1 MGCPPDT
8 GAERRARCQ
17 LEVHDALA
25 RAREIVEKALAAGR
39 PALDEAA
46 AKQVL
51 AAYGVPVP
59 AGGLVHSA
67 PEAAELAAS
76 LGVPVAM
83 KAVGAL
89 IQHKTETQLVVLDLR
104 TPDEV
109 AQTYVAL
116 AERAGDALEAVLVE
130 EMVAG
135 SRELMVGMKRDAA
148 FGPVVAF
155 GLGGTMTEV
164 FRDIVLAV
172 SPGSEG
178 DVAELPDLIRG
189 KALLG
194 AFRGQPAVDRAKLV
208 AIIEAVARIAADHP
222 EIAEI
227 DVNPLLV
234 RDGEPVAADALMVL
248 SAAAPPAAAA
258 RDFTPNLDAVLAPR
272 SVAIVG
278 ASDNVTRWGG
288 SALQNILAGGFEGA
302 IYPIN
307 PKGGEFFGLP
317 VSTSLED
324 VPAPPDLA
332 LLAVGAKQLEPV
344 IAECGRAG
352 VKAAVAIAAGFS
364 ETGSAGEEAER
375 GLAQTAADG
384 GVTLI
389 GPNCMG
395 IIANATQ
402 LHATGFIA
410 LHPRPGKLA
419 IVSQSGNLGVQLSAL
434 ADRRDLGVR
443 CFIGVGNEAQVS
455 AVDVLEYLAGD
466 DGTSCVL
473 TYLEGIDD
481 GRRLF
486 EVARATSLEKPVVVL
501 RGGLTDSGGKAA
513 ASHTGAMAGS
523 AAVYEAAARQAG
535 LVTCTSVQEA
545 LDLTTAL
552 AHLPLPKGRR
562 VAVITNGGG
571 AGVLAADEMA
581 RQQLTLLDP
590 PAELLAELDEI
601 LPPFWSRRNPFD
613 MVATAG
619 GDVGPRV
626 VDAVTR
632 CPDVDAV
639 VVLSVLGVPN
649 TGDEKRAQSS
659 TGDYDDFSPWEQRYL
674 DGVAALMAETGK
686 PIINVPDLPIRRAL
700 YTGDHPYAPVV
711 VPTPRAAALVLER
724 MARYG
729 AWRSRHTTTQPRQKD
744 DA

>member
-1 MGCPPDT
+1 MQ
-8 GAERRARCQ
+8 A
-17 LEVHDALA
+17 EVHDALA
-25 RAREIVEKALAAGR
+25 ATREIVETALAAGR

-67 PEAAELAAS
+67 PDAVDLAGS

-89 IQHKTETQLVVLDLR
+89 IQHKTEAKLVILDLR
-104 TPDEV
+104 TPEE
-109 AQTYVAL
+109 AAEAYATL

-172 SPGSEG
+172 SPGSDG

-194 AFRGQPAVDRAKLV
+194 AFRCQPAVDRAALV
-208 AIIEAVARIAADHP
+208 AIMEAVAQIAADHP
-222 EIAEI
+222 QIAEI
-227 DVNPLLV
+227 DVNPLLI
-234 RDGEPVAADALMVL
+234 RGAEPVAADALMVL
-248 SAAAPPAAAA
+248 SAAAPAAA
-258 RDFTPNLDAVLAPR
+258 RQRDFEPDLDAVLAPR
-272 SVAIVG
+272 SIAIVG
-278 ASDNVTRWGG
+278 ASGDVVRWGG
-288 SALQNILAGGFEGA
+288 SALQNIIAGGYEGA
-302 IYPIN
+302 IYPVN

-317 VSTSLED
+317 VSTSIEE
-324 VPAPPDLA
+324 VPTPPDLA
-332 LLAVGAKQLEPV
+332 LLAVGAAQLGEV
-344 IAECGRAG
+344 VAQCGRAG
-352 VKAAVAIAAGFS
+352 VRAAVAIAAGFS
-364 ETGSAGEEAER
+364 ETGSKGEEAER
-375 GLAQTAADG
+375 ALAQAAADA

-395 IIANATQ
+395 IIANATR

-455 AVDVLEYLAGD
+455 AVDVLEYLAAD

-473 TYLEGIDD
+473 AYLEGIDD
-481 GRRLF
+481 GRHLF
-486 EVARATSLEKPVVVL
+486 DVACASSLEKPVVVL

-545 LDLTTAL
+545 LDLAAAL
-552 AHLPLPKGRR
+552 ANLPLPKGRR
-562 VAVITNGGG
+562 VAVVTNGGG

-581 RQQLTLLDP
+581 RQGLTLVDP
-590 PAELLAELDEI
+590 SAELLAELDEI

-626 VDAVTR
+626 VAAVTR
-632 CPDVDAV
+632 SPDVDAV

-649 TGDEKRAQSS
+649 TGDEVRAQSA
-659 TGDYDDFSPWEQRYL
+659 TGDYDDFSPWEKSYL

-700 YTGDHPYAPVV
+700 HTGDHPYAPIVLS
-711 VPTPRAAALVLER
+711 TPRAAALVVER

-729 AWRSRHTTTQPRQKD
+729 AWRTRHSAQSRPKD

>member
-1 MGCPPDT
+1 MPAD
-8 GAERRARCQ
+8 
-17 LEVHDALA
+17 VHDALEVTA
-25 RAREIVEKALAAGR
+25 GIVDAALAAGH

-67 PEAAELAAS
+67 AEGVHLAAS
-76 LGVPVAM
+76 LGRPVAM

-89 IQHKTETQLVVLDLR
+89 IQHKTEAQLVLLDLR
-104 TPDEV
+104 TADEV
-109 AQTYVAL
+109 AGAYAAL
-116 AERAGDALEAVLVE
+116 AVRAGDALEAVLVE
-130 EMVAG
+130 EMLAG

-164 FRDIVLAV
+164 FRDIVLAIPPV
-172 SPGSEG
+172 AEG
-178 DVAELPDLIRG
+178 DVAELLDLIRG
-189 KALLG
+189 TALLG
-194 AFRGQPAVDRAKLV
+194 PFRGQPAVDRGKLTD
-208 AIIEAVARIAADHP
+208 IIQAVARIAADHP
-222 EIAEI
+222 RIAEI
-227 DVNPLLV
+227 DVNPLLI
-234 RDGEPVAADALMVL
+234 RGDSPVAADALMVL
-248 SAAAPPAAAA
+248 CAATPAERPP
-258 RDFTPNLDAVLAPR
+258 RPFTPDLDAVLAPR

-278 ASDNVTRWGG
+278 ASDQVTRWGG
-288 SALQNILAGGFEGA
+288 SALQNIIAGGFEGA
-302 IYPIN
+302 IYPVH
-307 PKGGEFFGLP
+307 PKGGEFFGLS
-317 VSTSLED
+317 VCTSLEE
-324 VPAPPDLA
+324 VPEAPDLA
-332 LLAVGAKQLEPV
+332 LLAIGAGQLGDV
-344 IAECGRAG
+344 VAQCGRTG
-352 VKAAVAIAAGFS
+352 VRAAVAIAAGFS
-364 ETGSAGEEAER
+364 ETGAAGEEAER
-375 GLAQTAADG
+375 TLAHTAADG

-395 IIANATQ
+395 LIANATS

-410 LHPRPGKLA
+410 LHPRAGTLG

-486 EVARATSLEKPVVVL
+486 DVARATSLEKPVVVL
-501 RGGLTDSGGKAA
+501 RGGLTDSGGRAA

-562 VAVITNGGG
+562 IAVVTNGGG

-581 RQQLTLLDP
+581 RQGLTLLDP
-590 PAELLAELDEI
+590 PAGLLAELDEI

-613 MVATAG
+613 MVAMAG
-619 GDVGPRV
+619 GDVAPRV
-626 VDAVTR
+626 VAAVAKS
-632 CPDVDAV
+632 PAVDAV

-649 TGDEKRAQSS
+649 TGDEVRTQSG
-659 TGDYDDFSPWEQRYL
+659 TGDYDDFSSWEQRYL
-674 DGVAALMAETGK
+674 EVVADLMQKTGK
-686 PIINVPDLPIRRAL
+686 PIINVPDLPLRRAL
-700 YTGDHPYAPVV
+700 YTGDHLYTPVV

-724 MARYG
+724 MAGYG
-729 AWRSRHTTTQPRQKD
+729 AWRDRHTTPSRPKD
-744 DA
+744 HT

>member
-1 MGCPPDT
+1 MPPE
-8 GAERRARCQ
+8 A
-17 LEVHDALA
+17 HDALA
-25 RAREIVEKALAAGR
+25 RAREIVDEALAAGR

-59 AGGLVHSA
+59 SGGLVRSA
-67 PEAAELAAS
+67 PDAAELAAA

-83 KAVGAL
+83 KAVGAR
-89 IQHKTETQLVVLDLR
+89 IQHKTEARLVVLGLR

-109 AQTYVAL
+109 SLTYAAL
-116 AERAGDALEAVLVE
+116 AERAGDDLEAVLVE

-148 FGPVVAF
+148 FGPVLAF

-164 FRDIVLAV
+164 FHDIALAV

-178 DVAELPDLIRG
+178 DVEELPGLIRG

-194 AFRGQPAVDRAKLV
+194 AFRGQPAVDAEKLV
-208 AIIEAVARIAADHP
+208 AIITAVAQITADHP
-222 EIAEI
+222 RIVEI

-248 SAAAPPAAAA
+248 SSAAPPAATV
-258 RDFTPNLDAVLAPR
+258 RDFTPDLDAVLAPR

-278 ASDNVTRWGG
+278 ASDNVARWGG

-317 VSTSLED
+317 VSTGLED

-332 LLAVGAKQLEPV
+332 LLAVGARQLEPV

-364 ETGSAGEEAER
+364 ETGDAGKAAEA
-375 GLAQTAADG
+375 GLARAASEA

-402 LHATGFIA
+402 LHATGFIS
-410 LHPRPGKLA
+410 LHPRPGKLG
-419 IVSQSGNLGVQLSAL
+419 IVSQSGNLGVQLTAL

-473 TYLEGIDD
+473 AYLEGVDD

-486 EVARATSLEKPVVVL
+486 EVARATSLQKPVVVL
-501 RGGLTDSGGKAA
+501 RGGLTDSGGRAA

-523 AAVYEAAARQAG
+523 AAVYEAAARQTG

-545 LDLTTAL
+545 LDLATAL
-552 AHLPLPKGRR
+552 AHLPLPRGHR
-562 VAVITNGGG
+562 VAVVTNGGG

-581 RQQLTLLDP
+581 RQHLTLLDP

-626 VDAVTR
+626 VEAVTR
-632 CPDVDAV
+632 CPEVDAV
-639 VVLSVLGVPN
+639 IVLSVLGVPN
-649 TGDEKRAQSS
+649 TGDEVRAQSS
-659 TGDYDDFSPWEQRYL
+659 TGDYDDFSAWERSYL

-700 YTGDHPYAPVV
+700 HAGDHPYAPVV
-711 VPTPRAAALVLER
+711 VPTPRAAALVIER
-724 MARYG
+724 MAGYA
-729 AWRSRHTTTQPRQKD
+729 AWRARHTDSRPKD

>member
-1 MGCPPDT
+1 MPADSQ
-8 GAERRARCQ
+8 RAR
-17 LEVHDALA
+17 AA
-25 RAREIVEKALAAGR
+25 TTEIVEKALAAGR

-59 AGGLVHSA
+59 RGGLVHSA
-67 PEAAELAAS
+67 AEAAELAAL
-76 LGVPVAM
+76 LGVPFVM

-89 IQHKTETQLVVLDLR
+89 IQHKTELQLVVLGL
-104 TPDEV
+104 TASEEV
-109 AQTYVAL
+109 AATYDLL
-116 AERAGDALEAVLVE
+116 AQRAGDAFEAVLVE

-135 SRELMVGMKRDAA
+135 SREFMVGMKRDAA

-164 FRDIVLAV
+164 FRDIALAV

-178 DVAELPDLIRG
+178 DVAELPGLIRS

-194 AFRGQPAVDRAKLV
+194 AFRGQPAVDCDKLDAV
-208 AIIEAVARIAADHP
+208 LEAVARIAADHP
-222 EIAEI
+222 DIAEI
-227 DVNPLLV
+227 DVNPLLI
-234 RDGEPVAADALMVL
+234 RGAEPVAADALMVL
-248 SAAAPPAAAA
+248 STASSVPASPPA
-258 RDFTPNLDAVLAPR
+258 FTPDLEAVLAPR

-278 ASDNVTRWGG
+278 ASGDVTRWGG
-288 SALQNILAGGFEGA
+288 SAVKNILAGGFDGA
-302 IYPIN
+302 VYPVN

-317 VSTSLED
+317 VSTSLGD
-324 VPAPPDLA
+324 LPAPPDLA
-332 LLAVGAKQLEPV
+332 LLAVGARQLPEV
-344 IAECGRAG
+344 IPQCGAAG
-352 VKAAVAIAAGFS
+352 VRAAVAIAAGFS
-364 ETGSAGEEAER
+364 ETGNAGKEAEAD
-375 GLAQTAADG
+375 LARAAADA

-395 IIANATQ
+395 LIANATQ

-410 LHPRPGKLA
+410 LHPRPGNLA

-455 AVDVLEYLAGD
+455 AVDVLDYLSRD
-466 DGTSCVL
+466 DGAACIL
-473 TYLEGIDD
+473 AYLEGIDD

-486 EVARATSLEKPVVVL
+486 DVARATSREKPVVVL
-501 RGGLTDSGGKAA
+501 RGGLTDAGGKAA

-552 AHLPLPKGRR
+552 ANLPLPEGRR
-562 VAVITNGGG
+562 VAVVTNGGG

-581 RQQLTLLDP
+581 RQGLTLLDP
-590 PAELLAELDEI
+590 SAELLAELDGI

-626 VDAVTR
+626 VEAVAR
-632 CPDVDAV
+632 CPEVDAV
-639 VVLSVLGVPN
+639 IVLSVLGVPN
-649 TGDEKRAQSS
+649 TGDEVRAQSS
-659 TGDYDDFSPWEQRYL
+659 TGDYDDFSPWERTFL

-700 YTGDHPYAPVV
+700 YAGDHPYAPVV
-711 VPTPRAAALVLER
+711 LPTPRAAAFVIER
-724 MARYG
+724 MARY
-729 AWRSRHTTTQPRQKD
+729 ADWRARHADPRPKD

>member
-1 MGCPPDT
+1 MPVQ
-8 GAERRARCQ
+8 A
-17 LEVHDALA
+17 HDALA
-25 RAREIVEKALAAGR
+25 LVAEIVEKALAAGR

-46 AKQVL
+46 SKQVL

-59 AGGLVHSA
+59 KGGLVHSA
-67 PEAAELAAS
+67 AEAAELVAS

-83 KAVGAL
+83 KATGAL
-89 IQHKTETQLVVLDLR
+89 IQHKTEKQLVVLNVR
-104 TPDEV
+104 TADE
-109 AQTYVAL
+109 AAETYAAL
-116 AERAGDALEAVLVE
+116 AERAGEALEAVLVE

-135 SRELMVGMKRDAA
+135 SREFMAGMNRDAA

-164 FRDIVLAV
+164 FRDIALAV

-178 DVAELPDLIRG
+178 DVAELPGLIRS

-194 AFRGQPAVDRAKLV
+194 PFRGQAAVDQDKLTT
-208 AIIEAVARIAADHP
+208 ILEAVARIAADHP
-222 EIAEI
+222 RIAEI
-227 DVNPLLV
+227 DVNPILI
-234 RDGEPVAADALMVL
+234 RGSEPIAADALMVL
-248 SAAAPPAAAA
+248 SAEPAAQPPA
-258 RDFTPNLDAVLAPR
+258 RPFRPDLEAVLAPK

-278 ASDNVTRWGG
+278 ASGDVTRWGG
-288 SALQNILAGGFEGA
+288 SAVQNILAGGFKGA
-302 IYPIN
+302 IYPVN

-317 VSTSLED
+317 VSTGLD
-324 VPAPPDLA
+324 DLPAAPDLA
-332 LLAVGAKQLEPV
+332 LLAVGARQLPEIIPQ
-344 IAECGRAG
+344 CGEAG
-352 VKAAVAIAAGFS
+352 VRAAVAIAAGFS
-364 ETGSAGEEAER
+364 ETGEAGKEAEAA
-375 GLAQTAADG
+375 LARAAADA

-395 IIANATQ
+395 LIANATQ

-410 LHPRPGKLA
+410 LHPRPGSVA

-455 AVDVLEYLAGD
+455 AVDVLDYLAGD

-473 TYLEGIDD
+473 AYLEGIDD

-486 EVARATSLEKPVVVL
+486 DVATAISRKKPVVVL
-501 RGGLTDSGGKAA
+501 RGGLTEVGGKAA

-523 AAVYEAAARQAG
+523 AAVYEAAARQTG

-552 AHLPLPKGRR
+552 ANLPLPRGRR
-562 VAVITNGGG
+562 IAVVTNGGG
-571 AGVLAADEMA
+571 AGVLAADEMG
-581 RQQLTLLDP
+581 RQELSLVEP
-590 PAELLAELDEI
+590 PAELLAELDGI

-619 GDVGPRV
+619 GDIGPRV
-626 VDAVTR
+626 VAAVAR
-632 CPDVDAV
+632 CPEVDAV
-639 VVLSVLGVPN
+639 IVLSVLGVPN
-649 TGDEKRAQSS
+649 TGDEVRAQSS
-659 TGDYDDFSPWEQRYL
+659 TGDYDDFSPWEQHFL
-674 DGVAALMAETGK
+674 DGVAALMEETGK
-686 PIINVPDLPIRRAL
+686 PIINVPDLPIRRAV
-700 YTGDHPYAPVV
+700 YDGDHPYSPVV
-711 VPTPRAAALVLER
+711 VPTPRAAAFVIDR
-724 MARYG
+724 MVRY
-729 AWRSRHTTTQPRQKD
+729 ADWRARHTSDSRPKD

>member
-1 MGCPPDT
+1 MPV
-8 GAERRARCQ
+8 
-17 LEVHDALA
+17 EVHEALA
-25 RAREIVEKALAAGR
+25 QTTEIVEKALAAGR

-67 PEAAELAAS
+67 PEAADLAAS

-89 IQHKTETQLVVLDLR
+89 IQHKTEARLVVLDLR
-104 TPDEV
+104 TPGEV
-109 AQTYVAL
+109 ADAYVTL
-116 AERAGDALEAVLVE
+116 AERVGDALEAVLVE

-135 SRELMVGMKRDAA
+135 SREFMVGMKRDAA

-164 FRDIVLAV
+164 FRDIALAIT
-172 SPGSEG
+172 PGAEG
-178 DVAELPDLIRG
+178 DVTELPDLLRG

-194 AFRGQPAVDRAKLV
+194 AFRGQPPVDRAKLV
-208 AIIEAVARIAADHP
+208 AIMEAVAQIAADHP
-222 EIAEI
+222 HIAEI
-227 DVNPLLV
+227 DVNPLLI
-234 RDGEPVAADALMVL
+234 RGSEPVAADALMVL
-248 SAAAPPAAAA
+248 SEAAPKPRPRRAFEP
-258 RDFTPNLDAVLAPR
+258 DLDAVLAPQ

-288 SALQNILAGGFEGA
+288 SALQNILAGGYEGA
-302 IYPIN
+302 VYPVN
-307 PKGGEFFGLP
+307 PKGGEFFGLA
-317 VSTSLED
+317 VSTSLEE
-324 VPAPPDLA
+324 VPAAPDLA
-332 LLAVGAKQLEPV
+332 LLAVGAAQLPGV
-344 IAECGRAG
+344 VAQCGRAG
-352 VKAAVAIAAGFS
+352 VRAAVAIAAGFS
-364 ETGSAGEEAER
+364 ETGFAGEEAELE
-375 GLAQTAADG
+375 LAGAAADG

-395 IIANATQ
+395 IIANATR

-486 EVARATSLEKPVVVL
+486 DVARATSLEKPVVVL
-501 RGGLTDSGGKAA
+501 RGGLTEIGGRAA

-562 VAVITNGGG
+562 VAVVTNGGG
-571 AGVLAADEMA
+571 AGVLAADEMS

-626 VDAVTR
+626 VEAVTR
-632 CPDVDAV
+632 CADVDAV

-649 TGDEKRAQSS
+649 TGDEVRSQSA
-659 TGDYDDFSPWEQRYL
+659 TGDYDDFSPWEKRYL

-700 YTGDHPYAPVV
+700 YSGDHPFAPVV
-711 VPTPRAAALVLER
+711 VPTPRAAALVIER
-724 MARYG
+724 MARYSE
-729 AWRSRHTTTQPRQKD
+729 WRARHTTESRPKD

>member
-1 MGCPPDT
+1 MPVD
-8 GAERRARCQ
+8 ADAAR
-17 LEVHDALA
+17 ALA
-25 RAREIVEKALAAGR
+25 RETVEKMLAGGR

-46 AKQVL
+46 SKQVL
-51 AAYGVPVP
+51 AAYGVRVP

-67 PEAAELAAS
+67 AEAAELAAS

-89 IQHKTETQLVVLDLR
+89 IQHKTEKQLVVLGLR
-104 TPDEV
+104 TLGEV
-109 AQTYVAL
+109 TATYSSL
-116 AERAGDALEAVLVE
+116 AERAGEALEAVLVE
-130 EMVAG
+130 EMV
-135 SRELMVGMKRDAA
+135 SSTREFMVGMKRDEA

-164 FRDIVLAV
+164 FRDIALAIT
-172 SPGSEG
+172 PGAEG

-189 KALLG
+189 KVLLD
-194 AFRGQPAVDRAKLV
+194 AFRGQPAVDRARLV
-208 AIIEAVARIAADHP
+208 AVIEAVARIAEDHP

-227 DVNPLLV
+227 DLNPLLV
-234 RDGEPVAADALMVL
+234 RDGEPVAADALMIL
-248 SAAAPPAAAA
+248 AAGA
-258 RDFTPNLDAVLAPR
+258 RAVSDRPDFSPDLDAVLAPT

-278 ASDNVTRWGG
+278 ASGDVVRWGG

-302 IYPIN
+302 IYPIH

-317 VSTSLED
+317 VFTSLEE
-324 VPAPPDLA
+324 VPSPPDLA
-332 LLAVGAKQLEPV
+332 LLAVGARQLGPV
-344 IAECGRAG
+344 IADCGKAG
-352 VKAAVAIAAGFS
+352 VRAAVAIAAGFS
-364 ETGSAGEEAER
+364 ETGEEGAEAEQA
-375 GLAQTAADG
+375 LARAAADA

-395 IIANATQ
+395 IISNATR

-410 LHPRPGKLA
+410 LHPRPGNVA

-455 AVDVLEYLAGD
+455 AVDVLEYLADD
-466 DGTSCVL
+466 DGASCIL
-473 TYLEGIDD
+473 TYLEGVDD

-486 EVARATSLEKPVVVL
+486 EVARTTSIEKPVVVL
-501 RGGLTDSGGKAA
+501 RGGLTDAGGKAA

-552 AHLPLPKGRR
+552 ANLPLPKGRR
-562 VAVITNGGG
+562 VAVVTNGGG

-581 RQQLTLLDP
+581 RQGLTLLDP
-590 PAELLAELDEI
+590 PRGLLEELDSI

-626 VDAVTR
+626 VAAVTR

-649 TGDEKRAQSS
+649 TGDEVRAQSA
-659 TGDYDDFSPWEQRYL
+659 TGDFDDFSTWEKCYL
-674 DGVAALMAETGK
+674 NGVADLMAETGK
-686 PIINVPDLPIRRAL
+686 PIINVPDLPIRRAV
-700 YTGDHPYAPVV
+700 YAGDRSSAPIV
-711 VPTPRAAALVLER
+711 VPTPRAAAFLLDR
-724 MARYG
+724 MARY
-729 AWRSRHTTTQPRQKD
+729 ADWRARHSSDSRPKD

>member
-1 MGCPPDT
+1 MQ
-8 GAERRARCQ
+8 A
-17 LEVHDALA
+17 EVHDALA
-25 RAREIVEKALAAGR
+25 ATREIVETALAAGR

-67 PEAAELAAS
+67 PDAADLAGS

-89 IQHKTETQLVVLDLR
+89 IQHKTEAKLVILDLR
-104 TPDEV
+104 TPEE
-109 AQTYVAL
+109 AAEAYATL

-172 SPGSEG
+172 SPGSDG

-194 AFRGQPAVDRAKLV
+194 AFRCQPAVDRAALV
-208 AIIEAVARIAADHP
+208 AIMEAVAQIAADHP
-222 EIAEI
+222 QIAEI
-227 DVNPLLV
+227 DVNPLLI
-234 RDGEPVAADALMVL
+234 RGAEPVAADALMVL
-248 SAAAPPAAAA
+248 SAAAPAAA
-258 RDFTPNLDAVLAPR
+258 RQRDFEPDLDAVLAPR
-272 SVAIVG
+272 SIAIVG
-278 ASDNVTRWGG
+278 ASGDVVRWGG
-288 SALQNILAGGFEGA
+288 SALQNIIAGGYEGA
-302 IYPIN
+302 IYPVN

-317 VSTSLED
+317 VSTSIEE
-324 VPAPPDLA
+324 VPTPPDLA
-332 LLAVGAKQLEPV
+332 LLAVGAAQLGEV
-344 IAECGRAG
+344 VAQCGRAG
-352 VKAAVAIAAGFS
+352 VRAAVAIAAGFS
-364 ETGSAGEEAER
+364 ETGSKGEEAER
-375 GLAQTAADG
+375 ALAQAAADA

-395 IIANATQ
+395 IIANATR

-455 AVDVLEYLAGD
+455 AVDVLEYLAAD
-466 DGTSCVL
+466 NGTSCVL
-473 TYLEGIDD
+473 AYLEGIDD
-481 GRRLF
+481 GRHLF
-486 EVARATSLEKPVVVL
+486 DVACASSLEKPVVVL

-535 LVTCTSVQEA
+535 LVACTSVQEA
-545 LDLTTAL
+545 LDLAAAL
-552 AHLPLPKGRR
+552 ANLPLPKGRR
-562 VAVITNGGG
+562 VAVVTNGGG

-581 RQQLTLLDP
+581 RQGLTLVDP
-590 PAELLAELDEI
+590 SAELLAELDEI

-626 VDAVTR
+626 VAAVTR
-632 CPDVDAV
+632 SPDVDAV

-649 TGDEKRAQSS
+649 TGDEVRAQSA
-659 TGDYDDFSPWEQRYL
+659 TGDYDDFSPWEKSYL

-700 YTGDHPYAPVV
+700 HTGDHPYAPIVLS
-711 VPTPRAAALVLER
+711 TPRAAALVVER

-729 AWRSRHTTTQPRQKD
+729 AWRTRHSAQSRPKD

>member
-1 MGCPPDT
+1 M
-8 GAERRARCQ
+8 
-17 LEVHDALA
+17 
-25 RAREIVEKALAAGR
+25 
-39 PALDEAA
+39 
-46 AKQVL
+46 
-51 AAYGVPVP
+51 
-59 AGGLVHSA
+59 
-67 PEAAELAAS
+67 
-76 LGVPVAM
+76 
-83 KAVGAL
+83 
-89 IQHKTETQLVVLDLR
+89 
-104 TPDEV
+104 
-109 AQTYVAL
+109 
-116 AERAGDALEAVLVE
+116 
-130 EMVAG
+130 
-135 SRELMVGMKRDAA
+135 
-148 FGPVVAF
+148 
-155 GLGGTMTEV
+155 
-164 FRDIVLAV
+164 
-172 SPGSEG
+172 
-178 DVAELPDLIRG
+178 
-189 KALLG
+189 
-194 AFRGQPAVDRAKLV
+194 
-208 AIIEAVARIAADHP
+208 
-222 EIAEI
+222 
-227 DVNPLLV
+227 
-234 RDGEPVAADALMVL
+234 
-248 SAAAPPAAAA
+248 
-258 RDFTPNLDAVLAPR
+258 
-272 SVAIVG
+272 
-278 ASDNVTRWGG
+278 
-288 SALQNILAGGFEGA
+288 
-302 IYPIN
+302 
-307 PKGGEFFGLP
+307 
-317 VSTSLED
+317 
-324 VPAPPDLA
+324 PAPPDLA

-352 VKAAVAIAAGFS
+352 VRAAVAIAAGFS

-375 GLAQTAADG
+375 GLAQTAAEG

-455 AVDVLEYLAGD
+455 AVDVLEYLARD

-626 VDAVTR
+626 VEAVTR

-649 TGDEKRAQSS
+649 TGDEKRAQSVH
-659 TGDYDDFSPWEQRYL
+659 GRLRRLQPV
-674 DGVAALMAETGK
+674 GAALPRRRRRPHGRDGQAHHQRAR
-686 PIINVPDLPIRRAL
+686 PPDPPGAVHRRPPL
-700 YTGDHPYAPVV
+700 
-711 VPTPRAAALVLER
+711 
-724 MARYG
+724 
-729 AWRSRHTTTQPRQKD
+729 RSRRRPHSAGGGTRARAHGPLRRLALRHTMTQPRQKD

>member
-1 MGCPPDT
+1 MQ
-8 GAERRARCQ
+8 A
-17 LEVHDALA
+17 EVHDALA
-25 RAREIVEKALAAGR
+25 ATREIVEKALAAGR

-67 PEAAELAAS
+67 PDAAGLAGS

-89 IQHKTETQLVVLDLR
+89 IQHKTEAKLVILDLR
-104 TPDEV
+104 TPEE
-109 AQTYVAL
+109 AAEAYTAL
-116 AERAGDALEAVLVE
+116 AARAGDALEAVLVE

-172 SPGSEG
+172 SPGSDG

-194 AFRGQPAVDRAKLV
+194 AFRCQPAVDRAALV
-208 AIIEAVARIAADHP
+208 AIMEAVAQIAADHP
-222 EIAEI
+222 QIAEI
-227 DVNPLLV
+227 DVNPLLI
-234 RDGEPVAADALMVL
+234 RGAEPVAADALMVL
-248 SAAAPPAAAA
+248 SAAAPAAA
-258 RDFTPNLDAVLAPR
+258 RQRDFEPDLDAVLAPR
-272 SVAIVG
+272 SIAIVG
-278 ASDNVTRWGG
+278 ASGDVVRWGG
-288 SALQNILAGGFEGA
+288 SALQNIIAGGYEGA
-302 IYPIN
+302 IYPVN

-317 VSTSLED
+317 VSTSIEE
-324 VPAPPDLA
+324 VPTPPDLA
-332 LLAVGAKQLEPV
+332 LLAVGAAQLGEV
-344 IAECGRAG
+344 VAQCGRAG
-352 VKAAVAIAAGFS
+352 VRAAVAIAAGFS
-364 ETGSAGEEAER
+364 ETGSKGEEAER
-375 GLAQTAADG
+375 ALAQAAADA

-395 IIANATQ
+395 IIANATR

-455 AVDVLEYLAGD
+455 AVDVLEYLAAD
-466 DGTSCVL
+466 NGTSCVL
-473 TYLEGIDD
+473 AYLEGIDD
-481 GRRLF
+481 GRHLF
-486 EVARATSLEKPVVVL
+486 DVACASSLEKPVVVL

-545 LDLTTAL
+545 LDLAAAL
-552 AHLPLPKGRR
+552 ANLPLPKGRR
-562 VAVITNGGG
+562 VAVVTNGGG

-581 RQQLTLLDP
+581 RQGLTLVDP
-590 PAELLAELDEI
+590 SAELLAELDEI

-626 VDAVTR
+626 VAAVTR
-632 CPDVDAV
+632 SPDVDAV

-649 TGDEKRAQSS
+649 TGDEVRAQSA
-659 TGDYDDFSPWEQRYL
+659 TGDYDDFSPWEKSYL

-700 YTGDHPYAPVV
+700 HTGDHPYAPIVLS
-711 VPTPRAAALVLER
+711 TPRAAALVVER

-729 AWRSRHTTTQPRQKD
+729 AWRTRHSAQSRPKD